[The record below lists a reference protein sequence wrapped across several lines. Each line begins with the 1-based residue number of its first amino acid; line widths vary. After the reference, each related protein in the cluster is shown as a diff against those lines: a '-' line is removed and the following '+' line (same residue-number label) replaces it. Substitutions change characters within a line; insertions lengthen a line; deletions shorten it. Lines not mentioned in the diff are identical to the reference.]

1 MQIQFSAARPDADF
15 VVLPVEKDGLARTTF
30 GDLDTSAERV
40 LLAAAKAGRF
50 EGEAGA
56 IVEAVVAAG
65 EGVQRVALIG
75 IGAGD
80 ADYERAGGALT
91 ARYLTSGTT
100 ALTVD
105 FGALSGAPT
114 PRAVARFRSEERRVG
129 KGGGS
134 SGRSRGC

>member
-15 VVLPVEKDGLARTTF
+15 VVLPVEKDGLGRTAF

-91 ARYLTSGTT
+91 
-100 ALTVD
+100 
-105 FGALSGAPT
+105 
-114 PRAVARFRSEERRVG
+114 RSEEHTSELQSLMRISYAVFCLKKKNQLKRTKVTTY
-129 KGGGS
+129 
-134 SGRSRGC
+134 

>member
-15 VVLPVEKDGLARTTF
+15 VVLPVEKDGLARTAF

-56 IVEAVVAAG
+56 IVAAVVAAG

-80 ADYERAGGALT
+80 AEYERGGGALT
-91 ARYLTSGTT
+91 ARYLPSGSNTIT
-100 ALTVD
+100 GREDGRGGRREGSTC
-105 FGALSGAPT
+105 GTRGAPHT
-114 PRAVARFRSEERRVG
+114 
-129 KGGGS
+129 
-134 SGRSRGC
+134 

>member
-15 VVLPVEKDGLARTTF
+15 VVLPVEKDGLARTAF

-40 LLAAAKAGRF
+40 LLAAAQAGRF

-80 ADYERAGGALT
+80 VGYEPAGGARP
-91 ARYLTSGTT
+91 ARYLQIGRASC
-100 ALTVD
+100 
-105 FGALSGAPT
+105 GARGGQYVVFQGS
-114 PRAVARFRSEERRVG
+114 AVPF
-129 KGGGS
+129 KKK
-134 SGRSRGC
+134 